1 MNEQGN
7 YRGFGEPNE
16 SANNL
21 TSGGSGLGMGLTLLL
36 VGLGVGAITALL
48 LAPDTGRKT
57 RKKLRRRYEDTRER
71 LGDWGDQASDAW
83 ERGSDWANDKW
94 SKGSDWADDT
104 RKRAAKFNNKRVR
117 PIRKSIFG

>member
-1 MNEQGN
+1 LNEQQT
-7 YRGFGEPNE
+7 YRGFGDPNE
-16 SANNL
+16 SANNP
-21 TSGGSGLGMGLTLLL
+21 SGGGSGLGFGLTLLL

-57 RKKLRRRYEDTRER
+57 RKRLRRRYEDTRDM
-71 LGDWGDQASDAW
+71 LGDWGDQASDAF

-94 SKGSDWADDT
+94 SKGADMADET
-104 RKRAAKFNNKRVR
+104 RKRVGKFNNKRVR

>member
-1 MNEQGN
+1 MNEQQT
-7 YRGFGEPNE
+7 YRGFGETND
-16 SANNL
+16 NL
-21 TSGGSGLGMGLTLLL
+21 SGGGSGLGVGLTLLL

-57 RKKLRRRYEDTRER
+57 RKKLRRRYEDTRDM

-94 SKGSDWADDT
+94 AKGADLADDT
-104 RKRAAKFNNKRVR
+104 RKRVGKFNKRVR